1 MHLNVPPC
9 AAGCVQRLKD
19 KLPNI
24 RRIQPC
30 GTQLHRNL
38 TGGQVHGLH
47 LLQCLHIGK
56 VLRLRFRLC
65 PHLCQLPPHVAG
77 QILVGGQ
84 VFLAAPFPVIRVQK
98 DDALQV
104 REQGILVLAGELPHI
119 RHIYAGFLPDG
130 QCQCLHRRF
139 YSFGRPVAADG
150 AFGEQVGFPLQA
162 ALLIQHLQRTQQE
175 IGTILIKGDG
185 VAS

>member
-9 AAGCVQRLKD
+9 TAGCVQRLKD
-19 KLPNI
+19 KLPDI

-30 GTQLHRNL
+30 GTQPRGDL
-38 TGGQVHGLH
+38 TGGQVYGLY
-47 LLQCLHIGK
+47 LFQCFYIGL
-56 VLRLRFRLC
+56 VLRLRFC
-65 PHLCQLPPHVAG
+65 FCSHLRQLPAHIAG
-77 QILVGGQ
+77 QVLVGGQ

-130 QCQCLHRRF
+130 QGQCLHRRVHPL
-139 YSFGRPVAADG
+139 GRPVAADG
-150 AFGEQVGFPLQA
+150 ALGEQVGFPLQA

-175 IGTILIKGDG
+175 VGAILIKGDG